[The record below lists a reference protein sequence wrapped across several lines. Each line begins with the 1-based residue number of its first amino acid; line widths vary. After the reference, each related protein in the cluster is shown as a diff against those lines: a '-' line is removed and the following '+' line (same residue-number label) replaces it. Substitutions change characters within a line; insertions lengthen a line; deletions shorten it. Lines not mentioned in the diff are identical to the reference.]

1 MMNTPFLLASAS
13 PRRRQLFEMMGWPFD
28 VLSVEV
34 DERPLPAEAPKIYVQ
49 RMAAEKAEYAA
60 AKSGDE
66 TIILSADTT
75 VVHRGEI
82 LGKPAD
88 AREATLMLRRLRA
101 KSHQV
106 YTAIAIVAPALESPR
121 IDICCTE
128 VPMRDYSEEEL
139 LAYVSS
145 GDPLDKAG
153 AYAIQHP
160 GFHPV
165 ENMHGC
171 YANVMGLP
179 LCHLTRTFLS
189 LGIVPLVDVPQ
200 ACQSAIGYRCEVYET
215 ILHGG

>member
-1 MMNTPFLLASAS
+1 MNTPFLLASAS
-13 PRRRQLFEMMGWPFD
+13 ARRQQLFELMEWPFD
-28 VLSVEV
+28 MLSAEV
-34 DERPLPAEAPKIYVQ
+34 DERTLPAEAPEAYVQ

-60 AKSGDE
+60 AESGDGA
-66 TIILSADTT
+66 IILAADTT
-75 VVHRGEI
+75 VVHRGKI

-88 AREATLMLRRLRA
+88 AKEASLMLRRLRA
-101 KSHQV
+101 ESHQV
-106 YTAIAIVAPALESPR
+106 YTAIAVIAPPR
-121 IDICCTE
+121 EAPQIDLCCTE

-139 LAYVSS
+139 LAYVNS

-165 ENMHGC
+165 ENLYGC

-189 LGIVPLVDVPQ
+189 LGIVPPVEVPQ